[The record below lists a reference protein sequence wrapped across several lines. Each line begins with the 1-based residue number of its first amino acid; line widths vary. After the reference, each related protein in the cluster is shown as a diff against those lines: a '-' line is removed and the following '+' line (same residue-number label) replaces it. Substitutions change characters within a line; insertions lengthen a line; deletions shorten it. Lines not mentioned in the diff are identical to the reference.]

1 MPKASSFRILSS
13 KTPDPVELPWHLRL
27 RTQDLIFHESTACT
41 TMSRNTFIIFVL
53 LGQARHIY
61 CFDGPAGLR
70 LGFGSYSK
78 FQSIGPQFHGVKL
91 DRDTTLIGDSFDS
104 TTDVGANY
112 ANFTAAL
119 RRDLP
124 LGVATRC
131 TSNFAL

>member
-1 MPKASSFRILSS
+1 MPKASSFRILSLNTS
-13 KTPDPVELPWHLRL
+13 DPVELPWHLRL
-27 RTQDLIFHESTACT
+27 RTQDLVFHESTACT

-78 FQSIGPQFHGVKL
+78 FQSIGPRSHGVKIL
-91 DRDTTLIGDSFDS
+91 RDITLFGNCFDS
-104 TTDVGANY
+104 TTPVGANH

-119 RRDLP
+119 RWDLP